1 MALPRGKEP
10 KLTAS
15 TVGHAFGQSW
25 APFCQTTRGW
35 LCSPRI
41 CASEIPSGGLL
52 VTRSAPGRARGWLW
66 DKALTAVQSE
76 GLGQETLFL
85 RDALSA
91 CTFPTN
97 RPGSSRC
104 ARGAGAAGTG
114 VTGGGGAGA
123 GGVCPL

>member
-1 MALPRGKEP
+1 M
-10 KLTAS
+10 
-15 TVGHAFGQSW
+15 
-25 APFCQTTRGW
+25 
-35 LCSPRI
+35 CSPRI
-41 CASEIPSGGLL
+41 CASETPSGGLL
-52 VTRSAPGRARGWLW
+52 VTRAAPGRARGWLW